1 MPAKIKICGI
11 STPEAL
17 DATIAARA
25 DYAGLV
31 FYPASPRAVTSNVA
45 GALTSRAAGQIAMV
59 GLFVDADDAVIADA
73 LVAAK
78 LNALQLHGSESPERV
93 AQLRARFGKPVW
105 KALPVASASDVARA
119 AAYAGAADLILFDA
133 KTPGALPGGMGL
145 AFDWSLLAGYR
156 GALPWGLAGGL
167 NPTNVAEAIA
177 RTGAPLVDTSSGVES
192 SLVLKSIPV
201 GVAYAVWS
209 GLGVV
214 IITAIAW
221 LLHGQKL
228 DAWGFVGMGL
238 IIAAFL
244 LARSPSWKSLRRPT
258 PW

>member
-133 KTPGALPGGMGL
+133 KTPKGA
-145 AFDWSLLAGYR
+145 A
-156 GALPWGLAGGL
+156 
-167 NPTNVAEAIA
+167 A
-177 RTGAPLVDTSSGVES
+177 RRHG
-192 SLVLKSIPV
+192 V
-201 GVAYAVWS
+201 GVRLVAAGRISRCLAVGAGRRAKS
-209 GLGVV
+209 DECCRGDCAHRSAAGRYLQRRESAPGVKDTDK
-214 IITAIAW
+214 ITNST
-221 LLHGQKL
+221 K
-228 DAWGFVGMGL
+228 
-238 IIAAFL
+238 
-244 LARSPSWKSLRRPT
+244 PSNT
-258 PW
+258 

>member
-93 AQLRARFGKPVW
+93 AQLRAVW
-105 KALPVASASDVARA
+105 QAGVEGAARRQRQRCRTRRSLCRGGGLDLVRRQDPQRRA
-119 AAYAGAADLILFDA
+119 ARRHGVGVRLVAAGRISRCLAVGAGRRAKSDECCRGDCAHRSAAGRYLQRRRKRAGRQGYRQDYQFRLC
-133 KTPGALPGGMGL
+133 GAL
-145 AFDWSLLAGYR
+145 
-156 GALPWGLAGGL
+156 GL
-167 NPTNVAEAIA
+167 N
-177 RTGAPLVDTSSGVES
+177 RVD
-192 SLVLKSIPV
+192 
-201 GVAYAVWS
+201 
-209 GLGVV
+209 
-214 IITAIAW
+214 
-221 LLHGQKL
+221 Q
-228 DAWGFVGMGL
+228 
-238 IIAAFL
+238 
-244 LARSPSWKSLRRPT
+244 
-258 PW
+258 

>member
-1 MPAKIKICGI
+1 
-11 STPEAL
+11 
-17 DATIAARA
+17 
-25 DYAGLV
+25 
-31 FYPASPRAVTSNVA
+31 
-45 GALTSRAAGQIAMV
+45 
-59 GLFVDADDAVIADA
+59 FVDADDAVIADA

-133 KTPGALPGGMGL
+133 KTPKGALPGGMGL

-192 SLVLKSIPV
+192 AP
-201 GVAYAVWS
+201 GVKDTDKITNFAFAVR
-209 GLGVV
+209 
-214 IITAIAW
+214 
-221 LLHGQKL
+221 
-228 DAWGFVGMGL
+228 
-238 IIAAFL
+238 
-244 LARSPSWKSLRRPT
+244 LA
-258 PW
+258 

>member
-1 MPAKIKICGI
+1 
-11 STPEAL
+11 
-17 DATIAARA
+17 
-25 DYAGLV
+25 
-31 FYPASPRAVTSNVA
+31 
-45 GALTSRAAGQIAMV
+45 
-59 GLFVDADDAVIADA
+59 
-73 LVAAK
+73 K

-133 KTPGALPGGMGL
+133 KTPKGALPGGMGL

-192 SLVLKSIPV
+192 APALPARDGSIFIS
-201 GVAYAVWS
+201 A
-209 GLGVV
+209 
-214 IITAIAW
+214 
-221 LLHGQKL
+221 Q
-228 DAWGFVGMGL
+228 
-238 IIAAFL
+238 
-244 LARSPSWKSLRRPT
+244 RSISFEADFT
-258 PW
+258 P

>member
-1 MPAKIKICGI
+1 
-11 STPEAL
+11 
-17 DATIAARA
+17 
-25 DYAGLV
+25 
-31 FYPASPRAVTSNVA
+31 
-45 GALTSRAAGQIAMV
+45 MV

-133 KTPGALPGGMGL
+133 KTPKGAARRHGVGVRLVAAGRISRCL
-145 AFDWSLLAGYR
+145 AV
-156 GALPWGLAGGL
+156 GLAGGV

-192 SLVLKSIPV
+192 APALPARDGSIF
-201 GVAYAVWS
+201 
-209 GLGVV
+209 
-214 IITAIAW
+214 I
-221 LLHGQKL
+221 
-228 DAWGFVGMGL
+228 
-238 IIAAFL
+238 
-244 LARSPSWKSLRRPT
+244 RPAQHVF
-258 PW
+258 

>member
-31 FYPASPRAVTSNVA
+31 FYPASPRSVTSNVA
-45 GALTSRAAGQIAMV
+45 GALTSLAAGQIAMV

-133 KTPGALPGGMGL
+133 KTPKGALPGGMGL

-192 SLVLKSIPV
+192 AP
-201 GVAYAVWS
+201 GVKDTDKITNFAFAVR
-209 GLGVV
+209 
-214 IITAIAW
+214 
-221 LLHGQKL
+221 
-228 DAWGFVGMGL
+228 
-238 IIAAFL
+238 
-244 LARSPSWKSLRRPT
+244 LA
-258 PW
+258 